1 MVFAVTQSS
10 RVQWNTISG
19 YIIAIRQLHVLHLG
33 RVPWDGGLRLPQLLA
48 GIHRRQMC
56 SPQRRA
62 PVTLALLA
70 YWRTRLNLSCPAHR
84 SLWAALLLAFYGL
97 LRKSEFTS
105 PSASA
110 FDPQTHLTRRRVRFC
125 RDPSGSIISMD
136 VHVRFSK
143 THQYGN
149 EVPIPFARLGGD
161 CCPVEAML
169 AHLGSASTD
178 DFLGEL
184 PLFSNDHG
192 TALSA
197 PEFSRALRELVDS
210 TPTLAPD
217 VRLTAHSLRI
227 GGAMSLFEAGA
238 PDGVIQMA
246 GRWRGM
252 SFTDYLR
259 FSRETVLHWN
269 RRVGALTG
277 PGLGAYQVGG
287 TSHGSARR
295 RPVPR

>member
-1 MVFAVTQSS
+1 MVFAVSQSN

-19 YIIAIRQLHVLHLG
+19 YIIAIRQLHVIHLG
-33 RVPWDGGLRLPQLLA
+33 RVPWEGGLRLPQLLA
-48 GIHRRQMC
+48 GIHRRQLR

-70 YWRTRLNLSCPAHR
+70 HWRTLLDLSKPAHR
-84 SLWAALLLAFYGL
+84 SLWSALLIAFYGL
-97 LRKSEFTS
+97 LRKSEFTV
-105 PSASA
+105 PSAAA
-110 FDPQTHLTRRRVRFC
+110 FNPLQHLTRRRVRFS
-125 RDPSGSIISMD
+125 RDPSGTIISMD

-161 CCPVEAML
+161 FCPVNAML
-169 AHLGSASTD
+169 AHLGRDSTD
-178 DFLGEL
+178 DYLGDL

-192 TALSA
+192 TALTST
-197 PEFSRALRELVDS
+197 EFARALRDLVNS
-210 TPTLAPD
+210 TPSLAPD

-259 FSRETVLHWN
+259 FSRETVLGWN

-287 TSHGSARR
+287 TSRDSTRR
-295 RPVPR
+295 RSSPW